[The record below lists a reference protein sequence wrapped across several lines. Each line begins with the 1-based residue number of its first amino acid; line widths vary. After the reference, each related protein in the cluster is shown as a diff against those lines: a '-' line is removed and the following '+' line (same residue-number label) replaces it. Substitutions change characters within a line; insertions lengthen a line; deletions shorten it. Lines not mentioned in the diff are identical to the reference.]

1 MELAINE
8 RIFREDGHQRIRGRR
23 PMEPRLI
30 AGVWSKDVL
39 IRRKDMKRMM
49 LMVAAVLIAS
59 AAVGYAQQKGGRR
72 VQRFARRSIEGQRRT
87 YARFSR
93 SFGIITRRL
102 KEGRGKPRR
111 SRRLGILARGPV
123 QGSKIAGLILGAC
136 KPGRAR
142 TQPKGLHLAGNAGGA
157 PSSA

>member
-23 PMEPRLI
+23 PMERRLI

-59 AAVGYAQQKGGRR
+59 AAVGYAQQKGG
-72 VQRFARRSIEGQRRT
+72 
-87 YARFSR
+87 
-93 SFGIITRRL
+93 
-102 KEGRGKPRR
+102 
-111 SRRLGILARGPV
+111 
-123 QGSKIAGLILGAC
+123 
-136 KPGRAR
+136 
-142 TQPKGLHLAGNAGGA
+142 NAGGA
-157 PSSA
+157 SNVSPGDQLKDKGGPTPGSRGASELSPGD